1 VKPLTSEKR
10 RGVARFFR
18 ANSIGAEDD
27 PMKRAVRILLGEAEQ
42 SAATAN
48 FNVIR
53 MRAEA

>member
-1 VKPLTSEKR
+1 MKPLTSEKR